1 MRILVISDI
10 HANLVAFETVLK
22 DVDGAWDKIW
32 CLGDVIGYGPR
43 PNECVELLR
52 EYDHVC
58 LTGNHDYAALGKIS
72 IQNFNSEAQ
81 RAVRWTQKM
90 ITAETRDYLDAQP
103 PMRLVDNFT
112 LVHAS
117 PREPVWEYIQD
128 YETAVANFAL
138 IETPICLVGHTHVPM
153 LIAEK
158 APGDV
163 VGIPP
168 DYNATIYLED
178 TRVIINPGSIGQP
191 RDSDPRAA
199 YAVLDSEILAWEFH
213 RVEYPIAETQ
223 AQMREARLPRP
234 LIRRLEYGW

>member
-22 DVDGAWDKIW
+22 AAEGTWDRIW

-43 PNECVELLR
+43 PNECVTLLR
-52 EYDHVC
+52 EHDHVC

-81 RAVRWTQKM
+81 HAVRWTQKT
-90 ITAETRDYLDAQP
+90 ITAETRDYLEAQP
-103 PMRLVDNFT
+103 PLRLVDNFT

-117 PREPVWEYIQD
+117 LREPVWEYIQD
-128 YETAVANFAL
+128 VDTAVANFAL
-138 IETPICLVGHTHVPM
+138 LETPICLVGHTHVPM

-158 APGDV
+158 TKGEV
-163 VGIPP
+163 IGIVPE
-168 DYNATIYLED
+168 YKETIYLED
-178 TRVIINPGSIGQP
+178 TRVIINPGSVGQP

-199 YAVLDSEILAWEFH
+199 YAILDIDTLAWEFH
-213 RVEYPIAETQ
+213 RVEYAIKETQ
-223 AQMREARLPRP
+223 DQMRDARLPRP
-234 LIRRLEYGW
+234 LIRRLEHGW